1 MNYKVLSAVPGGLG
15 EEDVAA
21 IGKVRAGERLYRGN
35 RVSGANFKTEH
46 TVEEQKESFN
56 LLMQDIEYLQ
66 HYNIFIVIDKCV
78 IIDFEASCRKKVE
91 KKYFRIRGVHE
102 TMLES
107 DRE

>member
-1 MNYKVLSAVPGGLG
+1 MHLEKLG
-15 EEDVAA
+15 EKNNIYHNDFIQLQCFCNNCDKYIEN
-21 IGKVRAGERLYRGN
+21 KNTY
-35 RVSGANFKTEH
+35 

-102 TMLES
+102 TMLEL